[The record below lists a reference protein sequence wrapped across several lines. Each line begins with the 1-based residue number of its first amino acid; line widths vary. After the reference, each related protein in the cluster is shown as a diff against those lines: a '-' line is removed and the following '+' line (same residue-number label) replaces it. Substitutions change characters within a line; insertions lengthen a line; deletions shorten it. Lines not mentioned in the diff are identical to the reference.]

1 MSDPTPDDRAP
12 RDSADPAD
20 GTADTAEGT
29 ADSDEG
35 TADPVEGTADSAE
48 GTADTA
54 EGTAGPAAASPD
66 SVEGTADPADDLG
79 DILFAEAGG
88 SWWVVMIGPL
98 LVIAVLVLEATG
110 PGSVHWPVLMIFLV
124 VLLGFSVVQVTAA
137 RRHVSVELTE
147 TTLRQGAK
155 RIRLDEIEK
164 IFPPNHDPTP
174 QDWESAPAL
183 GELHGVPRRRKGVGV
198 RLSSG
203 ALAQAW
209 ARDVEAFRSE
219 LNDAHTAVRL
229 GLPPRGHEPEA

>member
-1 MSDPTPDDRAP
+1 MNDPTPDDRAP
-12 RDSADPAD
+12 AESTADPADSTTNPAD
-20 GTADTAEGT
+20 GTADS
-29 ADSDEG
+29 ADG
-35 TADPVEGTADSAE
+35 TADPAESTADP
-48 GTADTA
+48 TD
-54 EGTAGPAAASPD
+54 
-66 SVEGTADPADDLG
+66 GTADPADSTADSVDHG
-79 DILFAEAGG
+79 EVLFAEAGG

-124 VLLGFSVVQVTAA
+124 VLLGFSVVQLTAA